1 MRRSTLAPVA
11 ISALVVA
18 ACGTSAGAGT
28 EPPVVNVNGT
38 AAGQTGITVTGT
50 GEVTGTPDTVEV
62 SLGVAVL
69 AETVQEA
76 TTTAAQK
83 ADALISALTGAGVDQ
98 KDITTTDYSI
108 YPEYDYSSN
117 KERLVG
123 YRVSNTVRVKI
134 RNVDDTGS
142 LIDAA
147 TEAGGNDVRVSGLQ
161 FSIDDDAEMVKA
173 ARAAAWSD
181 ALAKATQL
189 AELSGQELGQAIS
202 INETV
207 SSTPPPVFYERAAAD
222 AAVETPIEPGTSAV
236 TISLSVN
243 FTLGA

>member
-1 MRRSTLAPVA
+1 LVLVA
-11 ISALVVA
+11 VSVLVLA
-18 ACGTSAGAGT
+18 ACQASTT
-28 EPPVVNVNGT
+28 ETPVVNVNG
-38 AAGQTGITVTGT
+38 AGTGPTGITVTGT

-62 SLGVAVL
+62 NLGVAVL
-69 AETVQEA
+69 AETVQQA

-83 ADALISALTGAGVDQ
+83 ADALISALTDGGVDRT
-98 KDITTTDYSI
+98 DITTTDYSI
-108 YPEYDYSSN
+108 YPEYDYSTN
-117 KERLVG
+117 TERLVG
-123 YRVSNTVRVKI
+123 YRVSNTVRAKI

-147 TEAGGNDVRVSGLQ
+147 TAAGGDDVRVSGLQ
-161 FSIDDDAEMVKA
+161 FSIDDDADLVEA
-173 ARAAAWSD
+173 ARTAAWND

-243 FTLGA
+243 FALAG

>member
-1 MRRSTLAPVA
+1 MRRSTLA
-11 ISALVVA
+11 LVGVSVLVLA
-18 ACGTSAGAGT
+18 ACQATSSET
-28 EPPVVNVNGT
+28 PVVNVNG
-38 AAGQTGITVTGT
+38 AGASPTGITVTGT

-69 AETVQEA
+69 AENVQDA

-83 ADALISALTGAGVDQ
+83 ADALISALTDGGVDR

-117 KERLVG
+117 TERLVG

-147 TEAGGNDVRVSGLQ
+147 TAAGGQRCP
-161 FSIDDDAEMVKA
+161 
-173 ARAAAWSD
+173 
-181 ALAKATQL
+181 
-189 AELSGQELGQAIS
+189 GQW
-202 INETV
+202 
-207 SSTPPPVFYERAAAD
+207 PPVQHRRRCRNGRGRSGGSLGGRIGQGHPTRIFVWTGTGCGDLDQRDREQHPTTGLLRA
-222 AAVETPIEPGTSAV
+222 G
-236 TISLSVN
+236 
-243 FTLGA
+243 GG

>member
-1 MRRSTLAPVA
+1 MRRSTLALVA
-11 ISALVVA
+11 VSVLVLA
-18 ACGTSAGAGT
+18 ACGTSQGST

-38 AAGQTGITVTGT
+38 GAGPTGITVTGT

-69 AETVQEA
+69 AENVQDA

-83 ADALISALTGAGVDQ
+83 AEALIAALTGGGVDR

-108 YPEYDYSSN
+108 YPEYDYSN
-117 KERLVG
+117 NTERLVG

-134 RNVDDTGS
+134 RNVDDTGA
-142 LIDAA
+142 LIDSA
-147 TEAGGNDVRVSGLQ
+147 TAAGGNDVRVNGLQ
-161 FSIDDDAEMVKA
+161 FSIDDDAEMVEA
-173 ARAAAWSD
+173 ARAAAWED

-189 AELSGQELGQAIS
+189 AALSGQELGVAIS

-207 SSTPPPVFYERAAAD
+207 SSTPPPVFYERAAVEAAAD
-222 AAVETPIEPGTSAV
+222 TPIEPGTSAV

-243 FTLGA
+243 FTLG

>member
-1 MRRSTLAPVA
+1 MRRSTLA
-11 ISALVVA
+11 VVA
-18 ACGTSAGAGT
+18 VSVLVLAACASSG

-38 AAGQTGITVTGT
+38 GAGPNGITVNGT

-69 AETVQEA
+69 AENVQEA

-83 ADALISALTGAGVDQ
+83 ADALIAALTDGGVDP
-98 KDITTTDYSI
+98 KDITTAEYSI

-117 KERLVG
+117 TERLVG

-134 RNVDDTGS
+134 RNVDDTGA

-147 TEAGGNDVRVSGLQ
+147 TAAGGNDIRVNSLQ

-173 ARAAAWSD
+173 ARAAAWED
-181 ALAKATQL
+181 AMAKATQL
-189 AELSGQELGQAIS
+189 AELSGQELGAAIS

-207 SSTPPPVFYERAAAD
+207 SSTPPPVYYERAALD
-222 AAVETPIEPGTSAV
+222 AAGAETPIEPGTSAV

>member
-1 MRRSTLAPVA
+1 MRRSTLALVA
-11 ISALVVA
+11 VSALVLA
-18 ACGTSAGAGT
+18 ACQGGGN

-38 AAGQTGITVTGT
+38 GAGPTGITVTGT

-83 ADALISALTGAGVDQ
+83 ADALIAALTGGGVDR

-108 YPEYDYSSN
+108 YPEYDYSTN
-117 KERLVG
+117 TERLVG

-134 RNVDDTGS
+134 RNVAETGS
-142 LIDAA
+142 LIDAVTA
-147 TEAGGNDVRVSGLQ
+147 AGGNEVRVSGLQ

-173 ARAAAWSD
+173 ARAAAWND

-222 AAVETPIEPGTSAV
+222 AALETPIEPGTSAV

-243 FTLGA
+243 FTLGT

>member
-1 MRRSTLAPVA
+1 MRRSTLALVA
-11 ISALVVA
+11 VSVLVLA
-18 ACGTSAGAGT
+18 GCQPTSGET
-28 EPPVVNVNGT
+28 PVVNVNGT
-38 AAGQTGITVTGT
+38 GAGPTGITVTGT

-69 AETVQEA
+69 AVNVQDA

-83 ADALISALTGAGVDQ
+83 ADALISALTNGGVDRE
-98 KDITTTDYSI
+98 DITTTDYSI

-117 KERLVG
+117 TERLVG

-147 TEAGGNDVRVSGLQ
+147 TAAGGNDVRVNGLQ
-161 FSIDDDAEMVKA
+161 FSIDDDAEMVEA
-173 ARAAAWSD
+173 ARAAAWND

-189 AELSGQELGQAIS
+189 AELSGQELGVAIS

-207 SSTPPPVFYERAAAD
+207 SSTPPPVYFELAAAD
-222 AAVETPIEPGTSAV
+222 AAAETPIEPGTSAV

>member
-1 MRRSTLAPVA
+1 MRRSTLA
-11 ISALVVA
+11 LVGVSVLVLA
-18 ACGTSAGAGT
+18 ACQATNGET
-28 EPPVVNVNGT
+28 PVVNVNG
-38 AAGQTGITVTGT
+38 AGASPTGITVTGT
-50 GEVTGTPDTVEV
+50 GEVTGTPDTVEL

-69 AETVQEA
+69 AENVQDA

-83 ADALISALTGAGVDQ
+83 AEALISALTDGGVDR

-117 KERLVG
+117 TERLVG

-147 TEAGGNDVRVSGLQ
+147 TAAGGNDVRVNGLQ
-161 FSIDDDAEMVKA
+161 FSIDDDAEMVEA
-173 ARAAAWSD
+173 ARAAAWED

-189 AELSGQELGQAIS
+189 AALSGQELGVAVS

-207 SSTPPPVFYERAAAD
+207 SSTPPPVFYERAAVD
-222 AAVETPIEPGTSAV
+222 AAAETPIEPGTSAV